1 MTFVRKHDNQDKV
14 WQNMKTE
21 KTWQLQQKIIV
32 WQNLTSGIKHE
43 FESHD
48 ICDKIWQV
56 SQSITRVTKWD
67 KCDKTWHMW
76 QKVTSVKTWKAWPN
90 MTSVIKCDMCDQT
103 RQVWQNVTNVP
114 ECDHVT
120 VVTSVTNLKKL

>member
-1 MTFVRKHDNQDKV
+1 M
-14 WQNMKTE
+14 WQNMKAVK
-21 KTWQLQQKIIV
+21 KTWQFQQKIIV

-43 FESHD
+43 FANHD
-48 ICDKIWQV
+48 MCDKIWQV
-56 SQSITRVTKWD
+56 SQSVTRVTKWD

-103 RQVWQNVTNVP
+103 RQVWQNVTSVP

-120 VVTSVTNLKKL
+120 VVTNVTNLKK